1 MDALRR
7 FPRLAGGCVLLALV
21 VGLYLP
27 FLGNPPIFDD
37 KIFFIGEQLSY
48 YATHPFG
55 LYPRAPALAS
65 LAFTQTVWG
74 HIEAHRVVSLLL
86 HAACVLALYALAYR
100 LLLAC
105 ADLDGAAVHD
115 ARFAAAAWA
124 FVAALLFAIH
134 PVAVYGA
141 AYLVQRSIV
150 LSTLFGLLSLVLF
163 VRGLQRR
170 SHADAISAAVM
181 FTLSVLSKEHSV
193 LMPAVA
199 LIAIA
204 LIDVDRRF
212 ALRHAVIYA
221 VACIPGAVLVLLLNR
236 GVLGQAYEPEVHA
249 IAAQVAE
256 QMGGPAQLTWPVSAV
271 TQAGLFFRYIALW
284 LWPRTG
290 GMSIDLR
297 VDFFEHWSPLWIALK
312 AAAFVAVAA
321 AGLWLLRRR
330 GRYALAGFGVL
341 YAWVLF
347 LTEFSTV
354 RFQEPFVLYR
364 SYLWGPGIVLAVVA
378 LLSRLRVSAALAAV
392 AIAAPVLAYQAHD
405 RLVSFS
411 NGLLLWEDAAAKL
424 PSPSVPWGSRTLY
437 ELGRE
442 YLYSGQPDRAIEV
455 TNRCMAGYPESYD
468 CYYARGAIHLQ
479 LEQYEQAIPYL
490 TRASQLRP
498 ELGAP
503 HQRIGMALEGLDRI
517 EEAKEQYR
525 LALKLGFMPAGNNLL
540 QLENPGAG
548 VLPAKSAKPSA
559 PR

>member
-1 MDALRR
+1 
-7 FPRLAGGCVLLALV
+7 VLVALV
-21 VGLYLP
+21 VALYLP

-37 KIFFIGEQLSY
+37 KLFFIGEQLSY

-55 LYPRAPALAS
+55 LYRRAPAFAS

-74 HIEAHRVVSLLL
+74 DIESHRVVSLLL
-86 HAACVLALYALAYR
+86 HAACVLVLYALSYR
-100 LLLAC
+100 LLLAR
-105 ADLDGAAVHD
+105 ADRDAAATPD
-115 ARFAAAAWA
+115 DRFAAAAWA
-124 FVAALLFAIH
+124 FLAALVFAVH

-170 SHADAISAAVM
+170 SHADAVSAAVM

-199 LIAIA
+199 LLAIA
-204 LIDVDRRF
+204 VVEVDRRF
-212 ALRHAVIYA
+212 ALRHAAIYA
-221 VACIPGAVLVLLLNR
+221 VACIPGAVLAILLNR

-249 IAAQVAE
+249 IAAQVSEHMGRTAE
-256 QMGGPAQLTWPVSAV
+256 LTWPVSAI

-284 LWPRTG
+284 LWPRTD
-290 GMSIDLR
+290 GMSIDVR
-297 VDFFEHWSPLWIALK
+297 VDFFEHWSPFWIVLK

-321 AGLWLLRRR
+321 AGFWLLRRR
-330 GRYALAGFGVL
+330 GRYAVAGFGVL

-378 LLSRLRVSAALAAV
+378 VASRLRVRAAFAVAAV
-392 AIAAPVLAYQAHD
+392 AVPVLAYQAHD

-479 LEQYEQAIPYL
+479 LEQYERALPYL
-490 TRASQLRP
+490 ARASELRP

-503 HQRIGMALEGLDRI
+503 HQRIGMALEGLDRV
-517 EEAKEQYR
+517 EDAKEQYR

-540 QLENPGAG
+540 QLEKPGAG
-548 VLPAKSAKPSA
+548 VLPAKSSKPPV